1 MGGKKPLRRPL
12 WPPTRATA
20 SNYYPLGLDGAGGA
34 AKPLLRAPKK
44 PAPLHGRLPAFSGA
58 VDAFE
63 RARKCFLEW
72 RYFFSIILS
81 EFLKNRVALQV
92 KTAECAI
99 PIYANAEKDNG
110 LYGYTDTARENELSI
125 TVAARGTIGFTAI
138 RREPFL
144 PVVRLI
150 TVVPDLSTVS
160 ERYLYYALRN
170 CKPASS
176 GTSIPQLTVPDIKK
190 NEIELYSLSVQE
202 TIADKLDAVGRVI
215 ELRQQQLQTL
225 DELVK
230 ARFIELFGDPVL
242 NQHGWRK
249 VALEVNATLLN
260 GRAYKQDELL
270 DSGKYP
276 VLRVG
281 NFFSNRGW
289 YYSDLEL
296 DDDKYCDNGDLLY
309 AWSASF
315 GPQIWNGGKVIYHY
329 HIWKVLVGE
338 AYNRQ
343 FLCKLLEYATESL
356 MGDTHGI
363 AMMHLTKSGMEKTEF
378 IVPPSER
385 QEQFAAFVEQAD
397 KSKVAV
403 QKALDEAQLL
413 FDSLMQ
419 KYFG

>member
-1 MGGKKPLRRPL
+1 MENKKISELAKQIRGVSYKPSDLH
-12 WPPTRATA
+12 TK
-20 SNYYPLGLDGAGGA
+20 LDSQSVI
-34 AKPLLRAPKK
+34 LLRANNISDG
-44 PAPLHGRLPAFSGA
+44 LINFDD
-58 VDAFE
+58 VVYID
-63 RARKCFLEW
+63 KCKVSQNQYL
-72 RYFFSIILS
+72 RDGDILI
-81 EFLKNRVALQV
+81 
-92 KTAECAI
+92 C
-99 PIYANAEKDNG
+99 
-110 LYGYTDTARENELSI
+110 
-125 TVAARGTIGFTAI
+125 
-138 RREPFL
+138 
-144 PVVRLI
+144 
-150 TVVPDLSTVS
+150 
-160 ERYLYYALRN
+160 
-170 CKPASS
+170 ASS
-176 GTSIPQLTVPDIKK
+176 GSKHLVGKAAAFHSQIDCTFGAFCKVVRPHSDLIDYLEVYFQSHIYRKKISEVAMGANINNIRNGHIDALELPVGCPEENATFTKTVHAIMKIIRVRQRQLKK
-190 NEIELYSLSVQE
+190 
-202 TIADKLDAVGRVI
+202 
-215 ELRQQQLQTL
+215 L

-230 ARFIELFGDPVL
+230 SRFIELFGDPVL

-338 AYNRQ
+338 AYNKQ

-378 IVPPSER
+378 IVPPIER
-385 QEQFAAFVEQAD
+385 QEQFAAFVEQTD
-397 KSKVAV
+397 KSKFVI
-403 QKALDEAQLL
+403 QQALDKAQLL

-419 KYFG
+419 KYFS

>member
-1 MGGKKPLRRPL
+1 MRVK
-12 WPPTRATA
+12 
-20 SNYYPLGLDGAGGA
+20 LDKVCKRIYAGGDV
-34 AKPLLRAPKK
+34 PK
-44 PAPLHGRLPAFSGA
+44 
-58 VDAFE
+58 D
-63 RARKCFLEW
+63 
-72 RYFFSIILS
+72 RYST
-81 EFLKNRVALQV
+81 V

-110 LYGYTDTARENELSI
+110 LYGNTDTARENELSI

-378 IVPPSER
+378 IVPPIER